1 MSRKLKFKEK
11 GQRTDR
17 LRQHR
22 EFTAVYRQFACI
34 GAECKAFDADEI
46 ADVEQFLEYRVVER
60 RIAFGT
66 DVIAADVDLD
76 AARMVLQLEKRRA
89 AHDATRHDTSC
100 NADILVFIRLRVEMF
115 SDFAGGG
122 RHLVSGCGIGFDAQF
137 AQRLQRLA
145 PQLFLFA
152 EFGDH
157 YVVILFVAIVRQS

>member
-1 MSRKLKFKEK
+1 
-11 GQRTDR
+11 
-17 LRQHR
+17 
-22 EFTAVYRQFACI
+22 
-34 GAECKAFDADEI
+34 
-46 ADVEQFLEYRVVER
+46 
-60 RIAFGT
+60 
-66 DVIAADVDLD
+66 
-76 AARMVLQLEKRRA
+76 
-89 AHDATRHDTSC
+89 
-100 NADILVFIRLRVEMF
+100 MF